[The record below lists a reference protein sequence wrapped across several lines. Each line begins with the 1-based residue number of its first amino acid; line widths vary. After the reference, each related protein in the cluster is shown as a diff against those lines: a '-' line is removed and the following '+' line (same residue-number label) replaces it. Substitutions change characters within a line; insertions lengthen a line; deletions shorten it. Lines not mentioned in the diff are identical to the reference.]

1 MNVAIKTLLRSVP
14 TQNLRPPPNAMK
26 CFVPPVISGLPCSE
40 DNPVRTFYPPIFQ
53 SYLLLAVGGITYDSV
68 QLPDSE
74 REAV

>member
-40 DNPVRTFYPPIFQ
+40 DNQVRTFYCPIFQ
-53 SYLLLAVGGITYDSV
+53 SYLLLAVGEITHDSV

-74 REAV
+74 RETV